1 MSNNL
6 TTPNIK
12 IFVFGTLRKGDRLD
26 FYMEGSEF
34 QGMYYTRGQLMM
46 SELGS
51 AYIDFRHK
59 EAHTIGELYKVNYY
73 CLLRINHLES
83 VSGEFPTG
91 YDIDLLPIW
100 PYDIKKPIDFS
111 KSKKETALFY
121 RRRSEPLK
129 IVSGDWI
136 NRSKPITEIE
146 KFLVGRRKKVVSDK
160 EIIEH
165 IAEYLHY
172 KL

>member
-6 TTPNIK
+6 TNPNIR

-51 AYIDFRHK
+51 AYIDFK
-59 EAHTIGELYKVNYY
+59 YKDAYTIGELYKVNYY

-91 YDIDLLPIW
+91 YDIDLLPVW
-100 PYDIKKPIDFS
+100 PYDAKKPVDFH
-111 KSKKETALFY
+111 KNKKELALFY

-129 IVSGDWI
+129 IVTGDWI
-136 NRSKPITEIE
+136 NRSKPILEIE
-146 KFLVGRRKKVVSDK
+146 KFLVGRRRKTVTEK
-160 EIIEH
+160 EIIDH

-172 KL
+172 K